1 MEGATSMKNLF
12 KISLLTLCVLFL
24 CTTVTHTKTDVDLLN
39 IAEPS
44 RVQPHSIND
53 LTYLLLVW
61 TGKSVIPS
69 YFPQLEFEAGNSL
82 RVTGVSSELG
92 ELSGIW
98 TEIEFGDLFSYF
110 TAQVEAEDTSTTTS
124 IPPIESSNQIVNSKI
139 SQPTTTFLINLWG
152 ISFTFAFE
160 IPPPFEDIKFG
171 VSMLIGA
178 GAYLG
183 TNVVVTGF
191 SGTPIGGDPEFGSVS
206 PNEGEQGQTL
216 DVTVTGRNTTFESA
230 SEIVVDFGEG
240 IDVGSPGVR
249 NDTELNVE
257 ISILNEAKVGDRT
270 VSVTYDS
277 TVISEAAAFTVT
289 EKIE

>member
-1 MEGATSMKNLF
+1 MKNLF
-12 KISLLTLCVLFL
+12 KISLLSLCILFL

-124 IPPIESSNQIVNSKI
+124 SIPPTESSNQIVNSKK

-152 ISFTFAFE
+152 ISFTFPFE
-160 IPPPFEDIKFG
+160 IPPPFEEIKFG

-183 TNVVVTGF
+183 TNVVFTGF
-191 SGTPIGGDPEFGSVS
+191 SGAPIGEDPEFGSIS
-206 PNEGEQGQTL
+206 PGEGVQESTL
-216 DVTVTGRNTTFESA
+216 TGVTISCFNTTFRDNPPVDVQFSP
-230 SEIVVDFGEG
+230 STGLTVTNISTVSNTEIEFDLQIAVDAPEG
-240 IDVGSPGVR
+240 KKSV
-249 NDTELNVE
+249 NV
-257 ISILNEAKVGDRT
+257 SWDDPSRT
-270 VSVTYDS
+270 VPGGDAKFEV
-277 TVISEAAAFTVT
+277 
-289 EKIE
+289 KLKP

>member
-1 MEGATSMKNLF
+1 MKNLF

-39 IAEPS
+39 IDEPS

-61 TGKSVIPS
+61 TEKSVIPS

-82 RVTGVSSELG
+82 RVTGASSELG

-124 IPPIESSNQIVNSKI
+124 SIPSTESSNQIVNSKK

-183 TNVVVTGF
+183 TNVVFTGF
-191 SGTPIGGDPEFGSVS
+191 SGAPIGDEPEFGSVS

-216 DVTVTGRNTTFESA
+216 DVTVTGINTTFESA

-257 ISILNEAKVGDRT
+257 IAISDVAKVGDRT

-289 EKIE
+289 EKTE